1 MLCVAGQQ
9 CLSLDRRSDRSTS
22 PLSPVKAGGGGFGGG
37 PETKILPLSSFREPE
52 NRRLYTN
59 MKLAMNEP
67 ASGGL
72 HPYFGDKVHPSS
84 LKRNHYMNQ
93 PPSVNLPPPAS
104 STNTTSTHGGGGGGG
119 GSGSRVGS
127 NKSLPH
133 HHHHQRGPSGSGRQV
148 TFAQSRSLPR
158 FEAGGRSPCPP
169 AYEHLLPDGAG
180 NYTSFSRG
188 IDDDDGNTTT
198 TSGSYTLDNIDMDD
212 SIS

>member
-1 MLCVAGQQ
+1 
-9 CLSLDRRSDRSTS
+9 
-22 PLSPVKAGGGGFGGG
+22 
-37 PETKILPLSSFREPE
+37 
-52 NRRLYTN
+52 
-59 MKLAMNEP
+59 MKLAMNE
-67 ASGGL
+67 SSGL

-93 PPSVNLPPPAS
+93 PANASQPATS
-104 STNTTSTHGGGGGGG
+104 RNVSGTTGA
-119 GSGSRVGS
+119 

-133 HHHHQRGPSGSGRQV
+133 HRGPPNSGRQV

-158 FEAGGRSPCPP
+158 FEAGKRSPCPP

-198 TSGSYTLDNIDMDD
+198 SGSYTLDNIDVDD

>member
-1 MLCVAGQQ
+1 MLSVAGNQ
-9 CLSLDRRSDRSTS
+9 CLSLDRHSDRSTS
-22 PLSPVKAGGGGFGGG
+22 PLSPVKSGGGFGS

-59 MKLAMNEP
+59 MKMAMNDPSAMYP
-67 ASGGL
+67 AYTS
-72 HPYFGDKVHPSS
+72 DKVHPSS

-93 PPSVNLPPPAS
+93 PSSVNLP
-104 STNTTSTHGGGGGGG
+104 TTSRG
-119 GSGSRVGS
+119 GSGGGIMTGS

-133 HHHHQRGPSGSGRQV
+133 NLRGSGGAGRQV

-158 FEAGGRSPCPP
+158 FEAGKRSPCPP

-188 IDDDDGNTTT
+188 IDDDDTT
-198 TSGSYTLDNIDMDD
+198 TSGSYTLDNVDMDD
-212 SIS
+212 SLS